1 MGVVIEREEW
11 ALTPLAYPLLSVAAL
26 AAVLL
31 LPYFSTRAAAHAA
44 GPPSPFDVAA
54 GPFLRF
60 RRAFLV
66 LFALASVVE
75 GIQSVFGED
84 EFVRCGLGRE
94 QMAARLA
101 ATAAVALFPGAISG
115 VISDKIGYNKFSAD
129 FCRGPRRACI
139 FYWVLQ
145 LAVGALKSFN
155 VLRCAWINN
164 FILALASSVFSFS
177 FETWLVVEH
186 EKQDQKQDL
195 LFDTFWLMT
204 FFESVSHIGSQE
216 ITNVLVGGED
226 RRFWLPYA
234 LAATLS
240 VVGILY
246 IRNVSSTTQHASA
259 VGSYQKS
266 FFAHVLRDKRVLIL
280 VLAQASVH
288 FAVSAFW
295 FLWAPIIVA
304 DGRYTQLSLIYPC
317 FLASRMLG
325 SAGFPWFYGATAP
338 LRNEDSLTIAYIGAG
353 LALSIVAYDYQDIGT
368 LVILFCI
375 FHACVGFILPSLARF
390 RTMYLPNELRGGM
403 MSFSLTLANAAI
415 FVFLLQGAHRR
426 SVANSTILGLAS
438 CGLLGAGGCIHMLRR
453 WRKHTRQNARSL

>member
-11 ALTPLAYPLLSVAAL
+11 ALTPLAYPLLSAAGL

-31 LPYFSTRAAAHAA
+31 LPYFSAARTPAHAA
-44 GPPSPFDVAA
+44 GPSSSPFDVGA

-66 LFALASVVE
+66 LFSLASVVE
-75 GIQSVFGED
+75 GIHSVFGED

-101 ATAAVALFPGAISG
+101 GTAAAALFPSAISG
-115 VISDKIGYNKFSAD
+115 VISDKI
-129 FCRGPRRACI
+129 GPRRACI

-145 LAVGALKSFN
+145 LAVGALKSFRA
-155 VLRCAWINN
+155 LRCAWINN
-164 FILALASSVFSFS
+164 FILALASSVFSFC

-195 LFDTFWLMT
+195 LFDTFWVMT
-204 FFESVSHIGSQE
+204 FFESVSLIGSQE
-216 ITNVLVGGED
+216 ITNVLVSNDDNG
-226 RRFWLPYA
+226 FLLPYA
-234 LAATLS
+234 FAATLS

-246 IRNVSSTTQHASA
+246 IRNAASTTQHASA
-259 VGSYQKS
+259 IGSYQKS

-280 VLAQASVH
+280 VLAQASIH

-295 FLWAPIIVA
+295 FLWAPTIVA
-304 DGRYTQLSLIYPC
+304 DGRYAQLSVIYPC

-325 SAGFPWFYGATAP
+325 SASFPWFYGATAP
-338 LRNEDSLTIAYIGAG
+338 FRNEDSLTIAYVGAG
-353 LALSIVAYDYQDIGT
+353 LALYIVAYDYQEIGT

-375 FHACVGFILPSLARF
+375 FHVCVGFIIPSLARL

-403 MSFSLTLANAAI
+403 MSFSLSLANAAI
-415 FVFLLQGAHRR
+415 FVFLLQGAHPRNI
-426 SVANSTILGLAS
+426 ANSSILGLAS

-453 WRKHTRQNARSL
+453 WRKHTRQNPRTL

>member
-11 ALTPLAYPLLSVAAL
+11 ALTPLAYPLLSAAGL

-31 LPYFSTRAAAHAA
+31 LPYFSAARTPAHAT
-44 GPPSPFDVAA
+44 GPSSSPFDLGA

-66 LFALASVVE
+66 LFSLASVVE

-101 ATAAVALFPGAISG
+101 GTAAAALFPGAISG
-115 VISDKIGYNKFSAD
+115 VISDKI
-129 FCRGPRRACI
+129 GPRRACI

-145 LAVGALKSFN
+145 LAVGALKSFSA
-155 VLRCAWINN
+155 LHCAWINS
-164 FILALASSVFSFS
+164 FILALASSMFSFC

-195 LFDTFWLMT
+195 LFDTFWVMT
-204 FFESVSHIGSQE
+204 FFESVSLIGSQE
-216 ITNVLVGGED
+216 ITNVLVSGNGNG
-226 RRFWLPYA
+226 FLLPYA
-234 LAATLS
+234 FAATLS

-246 IRNVSSTTQHASA
+246 IRNTASTTQHASA

-280 VLAQASVH
+280 VLAQASIH
-288 FAVSAFW
+288 FAISAFW
-295 FLWAPIIVA
+295 FLWAPTIVA
-304 DGRYTQLSLIYPC
+304 DGRYAQLSVIYPC
-317 FLASRMLG
+317 FVASRILG
-325 SAGFPWFYGATAP
+325 SASFPWFYGATAP
-338 LRNEDSLTIAYIGAG
+338 FRNEDSLTIAYVGAG
-353 LALSIVAYDYQDIGT
+353 LALYIVAYDYQEIGI

-375 FHACVGFILPSLARF
+375 FHACVGFIIPSLARL

-403 MSFSLTLANAAI
+403 MSFSLSLANAAI
-415 FVFLLQGAHRR
+415 FIFLLQGSHPRNI
-426 SVANSTILGLAS
+426 ANSSILGLAS

-453 WRKHTRQNARSL
+453 WRKHTRQNPRSL

>member
-11 ALTPLAYPLLSVAAL
+11 ALTPLAYPLLSVAGL

-31 LPYFSTRAAAHAA
+31 LPYFSARPAAHAA
-44 GPPSPFDVAA
+44 GPSPSPFDSGA

-60 RRAFLV
+60 RRAFLL

-84 EFVRCGLGRE
+84 EFVRCGLGRD

-101 ATAAVALFPGAISG
+101 ATAAAALFPGAISG
-115 VISDKIGYNKFSAD
+115 VISEKI
-129 FCRGPRRACI
+129 GPRRVCI

-145 LAVGALKSFN
+145 LAVGTLKSFSA
-155 VLRCAWINN
+155 LRCAWINN
-164 FILALASSVFSFS
+164 FILALASLAFSFC

-204 FFESVSHIGSQE
+204 FFESVSLIGSQE
-216 ITNVLVGGED
+216 ITNVMVSNDDSGFL
-226 RRFWLPYA
+226 LPYA
-234 LAATLS
+234 FAATLS

-246 IRNVSSTTQHASA
+246 IRNASSTTQHASA
-259 VGSYQKS
+259 IGSYQKS

-280 VLAQASVH
+280 VLAQASIH

-295 FLWAPIIVA
+295 FLWAPTIVA
-304 DGRYTQLSLIYPC
+304 DGRYAQLSVIYPC

-325 SAGFPWFYGATAP
+325 SASFPWFYGATAP
-338 LRNEDSLTIAYIGAG
+338 FQNEDSLTIAFIGAG
-353 LALSIVAYDYQDIGT
+353 LALSIVAYDYQEIGT

-375 FHACVGFILPSLARF
+375 FHASVGFILPSLARL

-403 MSFSLTLANAAI
+403 MSFSLSLANAAI
-415 FVFLLQGAHRR
+415 FVFLLQDTHPR
-426 SVANSTILGLAS
+426 SIANSTILGLAS

-453 WRKHTRQNARSL
+453 WRKHTRQNGRSL

>member
-11 ALTPLAYPLLSVAAL
+11 ALTPLAYPLLSAAGL

-31 LPYFSTRAAAHAA
+31 LPYFSARAAAHAA
-44 GPPSPFDVAA
+44 GPSPSPFDAGA

-60 RRAFLV
+60 RRAFLL

-101 ATAAVALFPGAISG
+101 ATAAAALFPGAISG
-115 VISDKIGYNKFSAD
+115 VISDKIG
-129 FCRGPRRACI
+129 PRSACI

-145 LAVGALKSFN
+145 LAVGALKSFSA
-155 VLRCAWINN
+155 LRCGWINN
-164 FILALASSVFSFS
+164 FILALASSVFSFC

-186 EKQDQKQDL
+186 EKKQDL

-204 FFESVSHIGSQE
+204 FFESVSLIGSQE
-216 ITNVLVGGED
+216 ITNVLVSNGDNG
-226 RRFWLPYA
+226 FLLPYA
-234 LAATLS
+234 FAATLS
-240 VVGILY
+240 IVGILY
-246 IRNVSSTTQHASA
+246 IRNASSTTQHASA
-259 VGSYQKS
+259 IGSYQKS

-280 VLAQASVH
+280 VLAQASIH

-295 FLWAPIIVA
+295 FLWAPTIVA
-304 DGRYTQLSLIYPC
+304 DGRYAQLSVIYPC

-338 LRNEDSLTIAYIGAG
+338 FQNEDSLTIAYIGAG
-353 LALSIVAYDYQDIGT
+353 LALSIVAYDYQEIGT

-375 FHACVGFILPSLARF
+375 FHACVGFILPSLARL

-403 MSFSLTLANAAI
+403 MSFSLSLANAAI
-415 FVFLLQGAHRR
+415 FVFLLQDAHRR
-426 SVANSTILGLAS
+426 NIENSTILGLAS